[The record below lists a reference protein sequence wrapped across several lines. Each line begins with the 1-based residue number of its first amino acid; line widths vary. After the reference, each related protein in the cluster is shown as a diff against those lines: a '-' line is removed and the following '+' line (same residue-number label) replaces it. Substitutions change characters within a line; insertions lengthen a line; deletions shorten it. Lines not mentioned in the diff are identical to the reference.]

1 MYQACVGIDW
11 ATTEHVVCVLD
22 SNGRRL
28 SRFQVDHTE
37 DGLDGLVEKLGG
49 FGDRADVGVAIERP
63 DGLVVD
69 RLLEAGHQVIPVK
82 PAAIRAYASAETPS
96 GAKSDPAD
104 AETIAE
110 YLRLKAARL
119 DPLRPY
125 SPQTRALRET
135 CRTRVRLVRRRVR
148 ATNQLETT
156 LGVWWPGALTAFP
169 DLDTD
174 IAMAFLTRYPS
185 PEAAAHLGPK
195 RMERFLD
202 VAGYSGYGWRRSGQE
217 MIDLIKKAPR
227 GAGTGQ
233 LTASC
238 KAIVVAQVATVS
250 ALRDAIKDLKRS
262 IRTQL
267 DEHPDAEIFL
277 SLPHSGM
284 INAAQ
289 MLAEWGDVR
298 QAYPDPDSVAAQAGV
313 SPVTRQSGKYRGVH
327 FRWACNKWFRQAITT
342 YADNSRHGNQWANDV
357 YQRARARGC
366 DHPHAI
372 RILARAWIRI
382 IWRCWIEH
390 TPYNP
395 DRHGNLQTLTG

>member
-1 MYQACVGIDW
+1 MYQVCVGIDW

-22 SNGRRL
+22 GSGRRL
-28 SRFQVDHTE
+28 SRFRVDHTE
-37 DGLDGLVEKLGG
+37 DGLDDLINRLGG
-49 FGDRADVGVAIERP
+49 FGDRADVAVGIERP

-69 RLLEAGHQVIPVK
+69 RLLEAGHLVVAVK

-110 YLRLKAARL
+110 YLRLKAERL
-119 DPLRPY
+119 DRLRPY

-174 IAMAFLTRYPS
+174 IAMAFLTRYPT

-202 VAGYSGYGWRRSGQE
+202 VAGYSRYGWRRSGQE
-217 MIDLIKKAPR
+217 MIDLIRKAPR
-227 GAGTGQ
+227 GVGTGQ
-233 LTASC
+233 LAAAC
-238 KAIVVAQVATVS
+238 QAVVGTQVNTVA
-250 ALRDAIKDLKRS
+250 ALRDAIKDLRRA

-298 QAYPDPDSVAAQAGV
+298 KAYPDPESVAAQAGV
-313 SPVTRQSGKYRGVH
+313 SPVTRQSGKYRNIV
-327 FRWACNKWFRQAITT
+327 FRRACNKWFRQAMTT
-342 YADNSRHGNQWANDV
+342 FADNSRHGNEWANDV
-357 YQRARARGC
+357 YRQARARGF

-372 RILARAWIRI
+372 RVLARAWIRV
-382 IWRCWIEH
+382 IWRCWTDH

-395 DRHGNLQTLTG
+395 DRHGNLQALTS